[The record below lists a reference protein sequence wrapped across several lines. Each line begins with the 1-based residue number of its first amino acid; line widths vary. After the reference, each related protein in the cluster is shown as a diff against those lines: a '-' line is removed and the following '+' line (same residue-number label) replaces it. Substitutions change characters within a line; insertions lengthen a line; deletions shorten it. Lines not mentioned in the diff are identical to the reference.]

1 MKVWYPSTSRLKCY
15 TCTVIRSSS
24 VVYITGSLVIRCR
37 EVRNHGYVVAHAT
50 FTVAICQQCVLEYCY
65 GEMWKWQSVYWR
77 GGLWLALK
85 TVDVVLLMI
94 RYSRYDTADLAMMA
108 NRKPIFFVLLRIL
121 QSMWEYVNNA
131 FWDISMARCE
141 NDKAFI

>member
-1 MKVWYPSTSRLKCY
+1 M
-15 TCTVIRSSS
+15 
-24 VVYITGSLVIRCR
+24 
-37 EVRNHGYVVAHAT
+37 
-50 FTVAICQQCVLEYCY
+50 
-65 GEMWKWQSVYWR
+65 
-77 GGLWLALK
+77 ALK

-94 RYSRYDTADLAMMA
+94 GYSRYDTAYLAMMA

-141 NDKAFI
+141 NDKAFIEEEDCDWP